1 MTLVSVFPVGL
12 YVTEKDA
19 EIIQKQ
25 VDKYNK
31 LTDIFLGQMDKL
43 IGDIKNNEQWKSKLK
58 SYFTHLWI
66 IEKMRARCLAI
77 IDGFFFK
84 QIRAIDRYGTQGTET
99 RIQHLQKQHAAKSE
113 YRKYLHENEV
123 VIGNFLLNS
132 SYFAEDL
139 GVEFTPEELRN
150 IFSIPLK
157 DWRDCEEYLS
167 TKDIKTILF
176 VTKIGDEPLCWAMIN
191 AIANEMSKNKQLSE
205 MAFEKVQEIFG
216 PIPTCT
222 AITDQYGNIVAMKQN
237 KPNLKLVAN
246 EEGVTQ

>member
-43 IGDIKNNEQWKSKLK
+43 IDDIQNDENWKNKLK
-58 SYFTHLWI
+58 SYMTNLWI
-66 IEKMRARCLAI
+66 IEKMRARCLSI
-77 IDGFFFK
+77 IDRHYFE
-84 QIRAIDRYGTQGTET
+84 QIRSIDRHEKQVGKC
-99 RIQHLQKQHAAKSE
+99 LFQKDRESKKE
-113 YRKYLHENEV
+113 YRKYLHDYEI

-132 SYFAEDL
+132 SFFVEEF
-139 GVEFTPEELRN
+139 GIEFTAEELRN
-150 IFSIPLK
+150 IFSVPLK
-157 DWRDCEEYLS
+157 DWKDSEEYLS

-176 VTKIGDEPLCWAMIN
+176 VAKVGDEPLCWAMIN
-191 AIANEMSKNKQLSE
+191 AIADEMSKNKQLSE

-216 PIPTCT
+216 PIPTYT
-222 AITDQYGNIVAMKQN
+222 AITDQYGNIVALTPN
-237 KPNLKLVAN
+237 KPNLKLVTN
-246 EEGVTQ
+246 EEVTKQ

>member
-58 SYFTHLWI
+58 SYLTHLWI

-84 QIRAIDRYGTQGTET
+84 QIRAIDRHGTQGTET
-99 RIQHLQKQHAAKSE
+99 RIQHLQKQRASKSE
-113 YRKYLHENEV
+113 YRKYLHEYEI
-123 VIGNFLLNS
+123 VIGNSSAVNSIPNS
-132 SYFAEDL
+132 SA
-139 GVEFTPEELRN
+139 
-150 IFSIPLK
+150 K
-157 DWRDCEEYLS
+157 
-167 TKDIKTILF
+167 
-176 VTKIGDEPLCWAMIN
+176 
-191 AIANEMSKNKQLSE
+191 
-205 MAFEKVQEIFG
+205 
-216 PIPTCT
+216 
-222 AITDQYGNIVAMKQN
+222 
-237 KPNLKLVAN
+237 
-246 EEGVTQ
+246 